1 MKAKDIR
8 NLTTTEIEKEIKE
21 AKEQLFNLRFQLA
34 TGQLEETANIR
45 KVKKTFARLK
55 TIVREREIEEE
66 KAADNK
72 YQVKEVHYCERKK

>member
-34 TGQLEETANIR
+34 TDQLEETANIR
-45 KVKKTFARLK
+45 KVKKTIARLK

-72 YQVKEVHYCERKK
+72 

>member
-45 KVKKTFARLK
+45 KVKKTIACLK

-72 YQVKEVHYCERKK
+72 

>member
-8 NLTTTEIEKEIKE
+8 NLTTTEIKKEIKE

-45 KVKKTFARLK
+45 KVKKTIARLK

-72 YQVKEVHYCERKK
+72 

>member
-34 TGQLEETANIR
+34 TGKLEETANIR
-45 KVKKTFARLK
+45 KVKKTIARLK

-72 YQVKEVHYCERKK
+72 

>member
-45 KVKKTFARLK
+45 KVKKTIARLK

-72 YQVKEVHYCERKK
+72 

>member
-1 MKAKDIR
+1 MKNWVVTQMKAKDIR
-8 NLTTTEIEKEIKE
+8 NLTTTELEKEIKE

-45 KVKKTFARLK
+45 KVRKTIARLK

-72 YQVKEVHYCERKK
+72 

>member
-1 MKAKDIR
+1 MKAMDIR

-45 KVKKTFARLK
+45 KVKKTIARLK

-72 YQVKEVHYCERKK
+72 

>member
-21 AKEQLFNLRFQLA
+21 AKKQLFNLRFQLA

-45 KVKKTFARLK
+45 KVKKTIARLK

-72 YQVKEVHYCERKK
+72 

>member
-34 TGQLEETANIR
+34 TGHHEETANMR
-45 KVKKTFARLK
+45 KVKKTIARLK
-55 TIVREREIEEE
+55 PIVRERETEEE

-72 YQVKEVHYCERKK
+72 

>member
-45 KVKKTFARLK
+45 KVKKTIARLK

-66 KAADNK
+66 KAVDNK
-72 YQVKEVHYCERKK
+72 

>member
-21 AKEQLFNLRFQLA
+21 DKEQLFNLRFQLA

-45 KVKKTFARLK
+45 KVKKTIARLK

-72 YQVKEVHYCERKK
+72 

>member
-21 AKEQLFNLRFQLA
+21 AKEQLFTLRFQLA

-45 KVKKTFARLK
+45 KVKKTIARLK

-72 YQVKEVHYCERKK
+72 

>member
-34 TGQLEETANIR
+34 TGQLEEPANIR
-45 KVKKTFARLK
+45 KVKKTIARLK

-72 YQVKEVHYCERKK
+72 

>member
-45 KVKKTFARLK
+45 KVKKTIARLK

-66 KAADNK
+66 KTADNK
-72 YQVKEVHYCERKK
+72 

>member
-21 AKEQLFNLRFQLA
+21 AKEHLFNLRFQLA

-45 KVKKTFARLK
+45 KVKKTIARLK

-72 YQVKEVHYCERKK
+72 

>member
-45 KVKKTFARLK
+45 KVRKTIARLK

-72 YQVKEVHYCERKK
+72 

>member
-21 AKEQLFNLRFQLA
+21 AREQLFNLRFQLA

-45 KVKKTFARLK
+45 KVKKTIARLK

-72 YQVKEVHYCERKK
+72 

>member
-45 KVKKTFARLK
+45 KVKKTIARLK
-55 TIVREREIEEE
+55 TIVREREIEKE

-72 YQVKEVHYCERKK
+72 

>member
-45 KVKKTFARLK
+45 KVKKTIARLK
-55 TIVREREIEEE
+55 TIVREREIEEA

-72 YQVKEVHYCERKK
+72 

>member
-45 KVKKTFARLK
+45 KVKRRLHVLKQSFAK
-55 TIVREREIEEE
+55 E
-66 KAADNK
+66 KSKKRKQQIINN
-72 YQVKEVHYCERKK
+72 QVEEVHYCE

>member
-45 KVKKTFARLK
+45 KVKKTIARLK
-55 TIVREREIEEE
+55 TIVREREIEQE

-72 YQVKEVHYCERKK
+72 YSA

>member
-8 NLTTTEIEKEIKE
+8 NLTTTELEKEIKE

-45 KVKKTFARLK
+45 KVRKTIARLK

-66 KAADNK
+66 KAVDNK
-72 YQVKEVHYCERKK
+72 

>member
-21 AKEQLFNLRFQLA
+21 AKEQVFNLRFQLA
-34 TGQLEETANIR
+34 TGQLEETSNIR
-45 KVKKTFARLK
+45 KVKKTIARLK

-72 YQVKEVHYCERKK
+72 